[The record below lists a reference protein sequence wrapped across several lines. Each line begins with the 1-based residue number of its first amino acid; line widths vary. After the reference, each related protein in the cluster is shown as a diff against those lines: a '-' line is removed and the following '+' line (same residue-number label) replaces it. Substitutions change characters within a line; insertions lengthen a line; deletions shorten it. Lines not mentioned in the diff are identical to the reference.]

1 MTPRPKKGDELEL
14 TVESLAFGGKGVAHL
29 NGYVIFIKGALPDQ
43 KVLARLTKRRNG
55 YGEAKTL
62 EILKE
67 TPSYITSKCDHFPTC
82 GGCSFQD
89 FDYYA
94 QIEQKKA
101 QVIDLFRRIGHMDK
115 PKLNQVVPAE
125 EIFHYRNKMEF
136 SFSNRRWVLPE
147 EEENAEADFA
157 LGLHI
162 PGRFDKILDISTCWI
177 QKPVAN
183 EILNTVRNVAQ
194 KTGLAPY
201 DIREHSGYL
210 RHLIIRLGERTDEV
224 MVNIVTSRE
233 EKELLEPIVEG
244 IKKVHPSVTSIVNNI
259 TRRRAGV
266 SYGEWEVL
274 LHGRPTITERL
285 GDFTF
290 EISANSFFQTNS
302 VQGEKLYKIARDFA
316 EFRGDEILYD
326 LYCGTGSTSIFMA
339 QQVKQV
345 YGFEVVPPAVEDAV
359 RNAVS
364 NGIINCR
371 FFPANLDKFF
381 RKSSI
386 LSEIEPPDIVFL
398 DPPRAGM
405 HPKLVNDVV
414 DMSPEKIV
422 YISCNPSTQARDV
435 ALLSEKG
442 FKLKN
447 LAMVDMFPHTPHI
460 ETVALLT
467 HH

>member
-101 QVIDLFRRIGHMDK
+101 QVIDIFRRIGHMDK

>member
-177 QKPVAN
+177 QKPIAN

>member
-14 TVESLAFGGKGVAHL
+14 TIESLAFGGKGVAHL

>member
-101 QVIDLFRRIGHMDK
+101 QVIDIFRRIGHMDK
-115 PKLNQVVPAE
+115 PKLHQVVPAE

-177 QKPVAN
+177 QKPIAN

>member
-101 QVIDLFRRIGHMDK
+101 QVIDIFRRIGHMDK
-115 PKLNQVVPAE
+115 PKLHQVVPAE

>member
-82 GGCSFQD
+82 GGCSFQN
-89 FDYYA
+89 FDYNA

-101 QVIDLFRRIGHMDK
+101 QVIDIFSRIGHMDK
-115 PKLNQVVPAE
+115 PKLHQVVPAE